1 MSVGGACLPP
11 VRKIRVLAMM
21 ESPWVTGPAKNLIAF
36 GRQLQASAPS
46 DLPAVELS
54 VATFDRRSSPS
65 DRFISALN
73 AAGIRTHVIREKHA
87 GDPRVIR
94 QLLAIIRSEK
104 PDILQTHNSKSHFLV
119 RLTGLQRRIPWI
131 AFFHGFTSMDVKD
144 RFYSRIG
151 WWALSGS
158 PHIVAVCRAF
168 AANLLRSGVPAERIF
183 VRHNIV
189 APFVPPPPS
198 EVAALRGC
206 LAIPPD
212 TRVVLAVGRLSK
224 EKGHIDL
231 LDAIALLRAARGGAA
246 IRAVLVGDGPERAVL
261 EQRSRNLGLADC
273 VLFAGHQDSVRTYYG
288 LADVFVLPSYS
299 EGSPNALL
307 EAMAAGLP
315 IVSTDAGGAAELVSD
330 GNTALVVER
339 HAPQALSRAIGAL
352 LDDRDLADRLGT
364 AARSAAREYTPEAYA
379 RSIVGLYQAV
389 ADELPYDPG
398 GRGVPGRAARENS
411 AAETAERP

>member
-1 MSVGGACLPP
+1 MSVAGGACLPPP

-21 ESPWVTGPAKNLIAF
+21 ESQWVTGPAKNLIAF
-36 GRQLQASAPS
+36 GRHLQASVPS

-54 VATFDRRSSPS
+54 VIAFDRPSSPAN
-65 DRFISALN
+65 RFISALN
-73 AAGIRTHVIREKHA
+73 AAGIRTHVIRERHP

-131 AFFHGFTSMDVKD
+131 AFFHGFTSRDARD

-151 WWALSGS
+151 WWALRGA
-158 PHIVAVCRAF
+158 PHIVTVCRAF
-168 AANLLRSGVPAERIF
+168 AADLQRSGVSPERIF

-189 APFVPPPPS
+189 APFAPPS
-198 EVAALRGC
+198 SSEMAALRNR
-206 LAIPPD
+206 LAIPAD

-224 EKGHIDL
+224 EKGHVDL
-231 LDAIALLRAARGGAA
+231 LDAISLLRAARDCAG
-246 IRAVLVGDGPERAVL
+246 IRFVLVGDGPERAVL
-261 EQRSRNLGLADC
+261 QQRSHELGLADC
-273 VLFAGHQDSVRTYYG
+273 VLFTGHQEDIRTYYG
-288 LADVFVLPSYS
+288 LADAFVLPSHS
-299 EGSPNALL
+299 EGSPNVLL

-339 HAPQALSRAIGAL
+339 HAPQALSRAISAL
-352 LDDRDLADRLGT
+352 LDDRDLAGRLGA
-364 AARSAAREYTPEAYA
+364 AARSAARDYTPEAYT
-379 RSIVGLYQAV
+379 RSVVGIYQAV
-389 ADELPYDPG
+389 ADE
-398 GRGVPGRAARENS
+398 VSNF
-411 AAETAERP
+411 